1 MSQNQSRINEV
12 YSNSKA
18 AELFFA
24 EEIAELRKKEKED
37 IVGDELGAKVDSSDN
52 PKRNED

>member
-1 MSQNQSRINEV
+1 MSQKRININEV

-18 AELFFA
+18 AEVFFA
-24 EEIAELRKKEKED
+24 EEIAELREKEKED
-37 IVGDELGAKVDSSDN
+37 IVGDEIGGKVDSSDN